1 MTIRIKE
8 RMQEKGITSVVLSE
22 KIGVSKVSISYIING
37 KQKPS
42 FDTLEKIA
50 EALEVPMWQLF
61 VDPDKIGDNKH
72 NLGSRF
78 VCPNCGARLTVS
90 KEEEK

>member
-1 MTIRIKE
+1 
-8 RMQEKGITSVVLSE
+8 MQEKGITSVVLSE

-50 EALEVPMWQLF
+50 EALDVPMWQLF
-61 VDPDKIGDNKH
+61 VDPDKIGNNTH
-72 NLGSRF
+72 NLENGF

-90 KEEEK
+90 KEEE

>member
-1 MTIRIKE
+1 
-8 RMQEKGITSVVLSE
+8 MQEKGITSVVLSE

-50 EALEVPMWQLF
+50 EALDVPMWQLF
-61 VDPDKIGDNKH
+61 VDPDKIGNNTH
-72 NLGSRF
+72 NLGNGF
-78 VCPNCGARLTVS
+78 VCPNCGAKLTVS

>member
-8 RMQEKGITSVVLSE
+8 RMQEKGITSVVLSG

-50 EALEVPMWQLF
+50 DALDVPMWQLF

-72 NLGSRF
+72 NLGSGF